1 MALDGRQ
8 IFVWEGSVDRVSGLI
23 ERYVDRVGSAA
34 DVELDSEKWSSGR
47 PRRTQREFTISDP
60 RSGIIS
66 IWEDG
71 VWGDKKLA
79 RYLSKELET
88 RSIWLALTT
97 MTAGGW
103 GYVIYA
109 NGAVADSHT
118 RIAETIEEFEKFETT
133 EECYE
138 QATEFA
144 RRHKLPFALIYP
156 PDPNLA
162 ALHELAKKAFQDLL
176 GMEPEL
182 EGRVEVE
189 YNLDSDEMQAE
200 DLVETEAE
208 VEELKR
214 LRAEIAKF
222 PKLTLPCTPGK

>member
-8 IFVWEGSVDRVSGLI
+8 IFVSEGSVERVSGLI
-23 ERYVDRVGSAA
+23 TRYVEKVGSAA
-34 DVELDSEKWSSGR
+34 DVELDADKWSTERG
-47 PRRTQREFTISDP
+47 PRTQREFTLSDP
-60 RSGIIS
+60 RNGIIA

-71 VWGDKKLA
+71 VWADKKLA

-118 RIAETIEEFEKFETT
+118 RIAETIDELEKFETT
-133 EECYE
+133 EQCYAE
-138 QATEFA
+138 AREFA
-144 RRHKLPFALIYP
+144 RRHILPYPLIYL
-156 PDPNLA
+156 PDPSLA
-162 ALHELAKKAFQDLL
+162 VLSELVKKEFQDLL
-176 GMEPEL
+176 GLEAEL
-182 EGRVEVE
+182 EGRVDVQ
-189 YNLDSDEMQAE
+189 YDFGSDEMEPE

-208 VEELKR
+208 VETLKR
-214 LRAEIAKF
+214 HRAEIEKF
-222 PKLTLPCTPGK
+222 PKLTLPCEPGN

>member
-8 IFVWEGSVDRVSGLI
+8 IFVWEVSVDRVSGLI
-23 ERYVDRVGSAA
+23 ERYVAKVGSAA
-34 DVELDSEKWSSGR
+34 DVELDAEKWSSDR
-47 PRRTQREFTISDP
+47 PRRTQREFTLSDP
-60 RSGIIS
+60 RNGIIS

-109 NGAVADSHT
+109 NGAVADSYT
-118 RIAETIEEFEKFETT
+118 KTADTIEEFEKLETT
-133 EECYE
+133 EQAYE
-138 QATEFA
+138 QASEFA
-144 RRHKLPFALIYP
+144 RRHTLPFALIYL

-162 ALHELAKKAFQDLL
+162 GMHEMAKKAFQDLL
-176 GMEPEL
+176 GLEPAL

-189 YNLDSDEMQAE
+189 YDFSSDEMEPE

-208 VEELKR
+208 VETLKR
-214 LRAEIAKF
+214 QRAEIEKF
-222 PKLTLPCTPGK
+222 PKLTVPCK